1 MEIHFELFLM
11 LFTAIFI
18 YMYRK
23 APGNAPYKY
32 FTEMAVSTYERYAPY
47 SYKVVKEKAKELG
60 QGYSTKQY
68 LAQILLF
75 GGVAAA
81 IAFLY
86 FYSLIYSIIY
96 AVIAIAFVPYINFLR
111 YKRIYNEYI
120 FEEIQIYC
128 TNVIMEFNTTQSFVK
143 SLEGV
148 RDSGVLEDP
157 ILSDVK
163 TMIDM
168 SYANGTIDES
178 IKFMNE
184 KYPYYMVKNMHQL
197 FLQITN
203 EGAKDSGES
212 LENMMQDIDM
222 LVEGVYRDKMDRAN
236 FYKKFVLYGLA
247 LYLLIMFM
255 QFLLGQPS
263 YVKMVNLWYIRVI
276 LHAVIIIN
284 SYFLLNGT
292 KFYNEDIGAE

>member
-1 MEIHFELFLM
+1 MELIIMIVTALF
-11 LFTAIFI
+11 IF
-18 YMYRK
+18 MYRK
-23 APGNAPYKY
+23 NPGSAPYKY
-32 FTEMAVSTYERYAPY
+32 FTEAAGTLYEKYAPY

-60 QGYSTKQY
+60 QDYSMRQY
-68 LAQILLF
+68 IVQVALF

-86 FYSLIYSIIY
+86 FYSLLWAIVY
-96 AVIAIAFVPYINFLR
+96 AIIAIAFVPYINFLR

-120 FEEIQIYC
+120 FEEIQVYC
-128 TNVIMEFNTTQSFVK
+128 TNVIMEFNTSQSFVK

-148 RDSGVLEDP
+148 RESGILEDP
-157 ILSDVK
+157 IKSDVS

-168 SYANGTIDES
+168 SYANGTIDEAL
-178 IKFMNE
+178 KFMSD

-212 LENMMQDIDM
+212 LELMMQDIDM
-222 LVEGVYRDKMDRAN
+222 LVEGVYRDKMDRAA

-247 LYLLIMFM
+247 LFLLVMLM
-255 QFLLGQPS
+255 QLLLGQAS
-263 YVKMVNLWYIRVI
+263 YVEMINLWYIQIV
-276 LHAVIIIN
+276 LHGIIILN

>member
-1 MEIHFELFLM
+1 MELIIM
-11 LFTAIFI
+11 LVTAIFI
-18 YMYRK
+18 FMYRK
-23 APGNAPYKY
+23 DPGNAPYKY
-32 FTEMAVSTYERYAPY
+32 FTNMAATVYEKYAPY

-60 QGYSTKQY
+60 QDYTMRQY
-68 LAQILLF
+68 IVQVALF

-86 FYSLIYSIIY
+86 FYSLLWAIVY
-96 AVIAIAFVPYINFLR
+96 AIAAIAFVPYINFLR

-128 TNVIMEFNTTQSFVK
+128 TNVIMEFNTSQSFVK

-148 RDSGVLEDP
+148 RESGILEEP
-157 ILSDVK
+157 ILGDVK

-168 SYANGTIDES
+168 SYANGTIDEAL
-178 IKFMNE
+178 KFMSD

-222 LVEGVYRDKMDRAN
+222 LVEGVYRDKMDRAA
-236 FYKKFVLYGLA
+236 FYQKFVLYGLA
-247 LYLLIMFM
+247 LYLLVMLM
-255 QFLLGQPS
+255 QFLLGQAS
-263 YVKMVNLWYIRVI
+263 YIKMINEWYIQII
-276 LHAVIIIN
+276 LHAVIWIN
-284 SYFLLNGT
+284 SYFLLSGT